1 MSPALAKSVEDY
13 HKGVKYLHESGIQRV
28 PKKYI
33 FPISERPNSSYTI
46 NGKPKMSLPIIDF
59 SQLHGPN
66 RVQVLD
72 SLSYAC
78 ENYGF
83 FQLVNHGIPEEVIR
97 SMVDVGGKFFDL
109 PLVEREK
116 YMTTDM
122 TTPVRYGTSFNQTN
136 DGVFCWRDFLK
147 LVCEP
152 LHDVLPHWPS
162 SPSDFREMAIA
173 YSKETKIL
181 FIKLVEAILESLG
194 INVTTKNK
202 TQQQNDDVEEILKEF
217 EDGSQLMAINFYP
230 PCPNPNLTLG
240 MPPHSDYGFLTLL
253 LQDEVEG
260 LQVKFNGDWVTIQ
273 PIPGSFVVNVGDHL
287 ESGDL
292 DCAPSDVV
300 ISYVMHSREKVN
312 PTIINSDVRVLTY
325 IMDADVDSFRPILRI
340 NVVERSFE
348 GPLNSSAPPPR
359 RLPVDADLID
369 EDLNDYE
376 NDVDDTI
383 NMEDYSLH
391 MKDFSS
397 DWQDDEEDRETKS
410 QAGHS
415 FTDATNFCYG

>member
-287 ESGDL
+287 EIFSNGKYKSVL
-292 DCAPSDVV
+292 
-300 ISYVMHSREKVN
+300 H
-312 PTIINSDVRVLTY
+312 RVLVNSLKSR
-325 IMDADVDSFRPILRI
+325 ISVASLHSLPFNSIIKPSPKLISEKNPILYRDTDFAAFLEYI
-340 NVVERSFE
+340 KSCDSTNKSF
-348 GPLNSSAPPPR
+348 L
-359 RLPVDADLID
+359 
-369 EDLNDYE
+369 
-376 NDVDDTI
+376 
-383 NMEDYSLH
+383 
-391 MKDFSS
+391 
-397 DWQDDEEDRETKS
+397 ETRKL
-410 QAGHS
+410 
-415 FTDATNFCYG
+415 T